1 MNLRMNCIAHPTF
14 ISTAAEHTGH
24 RRNAQLFNVFA
35 RIQVIFH
42 IHNHLTFLT
51 MDSELI
57 GTSNAGAIEQRI
69 NGKGSCPRFYRIKP
83 EGGKVGELFFTVGVS
98 VDRQAAGRQ
107 TVLICIINGAEITRA
122 EE

>member
-1 MNLRMNCIAHPTF
+1 MNGVAHPTF
-14 ISTAAEHTGH
+14 ISTAAEHAGH

-69 NGKGSCPRFYRIKP
+69 NGKGGCPRFYRIKP
-83 EGGKVGELFFTVGVS
+83 EVSKVGELFFTVGVS

-107 TVLICIINGAEITRA
+107 TVLICIINRAEITRA

>member
-1 MNLRMNCIAHPTF
+1 MNGVAHPTF

-24 RRNAQLFNVFA
+24 RCNAQLFNVFA

-42 IHNHLTFLT
+42 IHNHLIFLT

-69 NGKGSCPRFYRIKP
+69 NGKGGCPWFYRIKP
-83 EGGKVGELFFTVGVS
+83 EGGKVGELFFAVGVS

-107 TVLICIINGAEITRA
+107 TVLICVINGAEITRA

>member
-1 MNLRMNCIAHPTF
+1 MNGVAHPTF

-24 RRNAQLFNVFA
+24 RCNAQLFNVFA

-42 IHNHLTFLT
+42 IHNHLIFLT

-69 NGKGSCPRFYRIKP
+69 NGKGGCPGFTVSNQKAVKSR
-83 EGGKVGELFFTVGVS
+83 LFFAVGVS

-107 TVLICIINGAEITRA
+107 TVLICVINGAEITRA

>member
-1 MNLRMNCIAHPTF
+1 MNGVAHPTF

-24 RRNAQLFNVFA
+24 RCNAQLFNVFA

-42 IHNHLTFLT
+42 IHNHLIFLT

-69 NGKGSCPRFYRIKP
+69 NGKVVAPGFTVSNQKAVKS
-83 EGGKVGELFFTVGVS
+83 GNSFFAVGVS
-98 VDRQAAGRQ
+98 VDRRAAGRQ
-107 TVLICIINGAEITRA
+107 TVLICVINGAEITRA

>member
-1 MNLRMNCIAHPTF
+1 MNLRMNGVAHPTF

-57 GTSNAGAIEQRI
+57 GTSNAGTIEQRI
-69 NGKGSCPRFYRIKP
+69 NGKGSCP
-83 EGGKVGELFFTVGVS
+83 GFTVSNQKAVKSGNSSLLS
-98 VDRQAAGRQ
+98 V
-107 TVLICIINGAEITRA
+107 
-122 EE
+122 